1 MRELAVKPM
10 PLTVRGKDDAPTEV
24 EAGRM
29 LVMEKLGAV
38 MEKVTVFDVVVPSC
52 AFTEALAG

>member
-1 MRELAVKPM
+1 M

-52 AFTEALAG
+52 AVTEALPG